1 MWSLSVAADKSLDIR
16 SHCGAEYLTVS
27 QMSLPLLRLLS
38 EIVTVIGMICF
49 YLTGA
54 RNGEPFG
61 GSLVCLDLS
70 HFFVSFRFRKLLIPY
85 RPVRKSV
92 SADRAQAL
100 CVTSAFLEYEL
111 QLRISGAH
119 FASGGTCG
127 DCTPNYL
134 ADCLSEPD
142 GAMNMVSCLPSN
154 TGFLSTAPY
163 SEQAAAN
170 RFSTSRPSSW

>member
-1 MWSLSVAADKSLDIR
+1 MSLSLL
-16 SHCGAEYLTVS
+16 GLLTEV
-27 QMSLPLLRLLS
+27 M
-38 EIVTVIGMICF
+38 TMIGMENLYF
-49 YLTGA
+49 TGTGYSISFA
-54 RNGEPFG
+54 R
-61 GSLVCLDLS
+61 SSVCLDLS

-85 RPVRKSV
+85 RPARKSV